1 MKSRHI
7 VAMPLIPGRI
17 RRGQETRTDLSHARY
32 SQATWRWW
40 CRKHGIDFVV
50 FDSPLGGFHF
60 SHMPPT
66 LQRWFIPGLL
76 TSESDQDTIIAVVDA
91 DTMIRWDAPNFLERS
106 VGFTAVRGLDPGW
119 MFRSTRAF
127 QHLFSDVSLPWWEY
141 FNAGVVVL
149 GGKQCRPLR
158 AFLEYT
164 AMHWPELEAVM
175 LSGNFGT
182 DQTPLNFMLRREQE
196 PVHFLP
202 RPFNLLNCFPMDSEL
217 DSIEHDP
224 SPDFA
229 QFAEKAFGRPW
240 SFMFIEAGYVWHFS
254 NIVAARSI
262 VMREAWRR
270 VRANYPGA
278 SVSFI

>member
-1 MKSRHI
+1 M
-7 VAMPLIPGRI
+7 
-17 RRGQETRTDLSHARY
+17 
-32 SQATWRWW
+32 
-40 CRKHGIDFVV
+40 
-50 FDSPLGGFHF
+50 
-60 SHMPPT
+60 
-66 LQRWFIPGLL
+66 
-76 TSESDQDTIIAVVDA
+76 
-91 DTMIRWDAPNFLERS
+91 
-106 VGFTAVRGLDPGW
+106 GFTAVRGLDPGW
-119 MFRSTRAF
+119 MLRSARAF

-182 DQTPLNFMLRREQE
+182 DQTPLNFMLRREKE

-217 DSIEHDP
+217 DSIEHSP

-229 QFAEKAFGRPW
+229 QFAEKAFRQAMVVDVHRSGICLALFQHCCRAIDRYARGLAPRPRQLPGRQRLLHM
-240 SFMFIEAGYVWHFS
+240 SACNLRTQVCTTKAVAIARTAG
-254 NIVAARSI
+254 NKN
-262 VMREAWRR
+262 RR
-270 VRANYPGA
+270 GISLHVGWP
-278 SVSFI
+278 